1 VPKEGREKMK
11 TAAVVAL
18 AALLL
23 AAGSPGEAVMKGLAT
38 TELTRSSDL
47 VVEGDVQRVTSFW
60 TDDGTS
66 IMSRATISVREVVR
80 GVEAL
85 KTLTV
90 EFEGGEV
97 GDVGMGVSDMA
108 TVSPG
113 QRVLMFL
120 QKKASRNGSSYEI
133 NGRAQG
139 LYKVGAD
146 GIARKGGFSLL
157 PGAAD
162 VIDND
167 LDIGLLKQ
175 RIRGV
180 R

>member
-1 VPKEGREKMK
+1 MGTKSWVM
-11 TAAVVAL
+11 VAL

-23 AAGSPGEAVMKGLAT
+23 AKGSPGEAVMRALST
-38 TELTRSSDL
+38 DELTRSSEA
-47 VVEGDVQRVTSFW
+47 VVEGDVVRVTSFW
-60 TDDGTS
+60 TPDGKA
-66 IMSRATISVREVVR
+66 IMSRATISVVDVVR
-80 GVEAL
+80 GAADQ

-108 TVSPG
+108 TVSSG

-120 QKKASRNGSSYEI
+120 RKKKASPDASTYEI
-133 NGRAQG
+133 IGRAQG

-146 GIARKGGFSLL
+146 RIARKGGFSLM
-157 PGAAD
+157 PGSGKVVDNNLD
-162 VIDND
+162 VD
-167 LDIGLLKQ
+167 LLKEK
-175 RIRGV
+175 IRGV